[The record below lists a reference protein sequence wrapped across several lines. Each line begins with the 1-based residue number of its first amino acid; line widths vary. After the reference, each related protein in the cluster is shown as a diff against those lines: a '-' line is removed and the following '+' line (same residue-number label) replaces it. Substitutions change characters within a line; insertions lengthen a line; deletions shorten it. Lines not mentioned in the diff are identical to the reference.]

1 MKITRRQLRQLISEA
16 MYDPNSFPGGED
28 RHIPQSMIVSD
39 NPEYREKVS
48 TMSRGSDEYF
58 KSAANLIDIS
68 DQMDAPAVVK
78 MKGGYER
85 LSSRPTLS
93 VAYLNKDGTRMI
105 RVEAPISKRL
115 FQKVKNAVRAEKA
128 GNPSLSSPELL
139 ALFDRVVSEAE
150 RWILNN
156 IDDVNEDHRTGMY
169 EFDWED
175 GGYYNPNNDL
185 LDALIS

>member
-16 MYDPNSFPGGED
+16 MYDPNTFPGGED

-48 TMSRGSDEYF
+48 TMSGGSDEYF

-78 MKGGYER
+78 MRGGYER

-93 VAYLNKDGTRMI
+93 IAYVNKDGSKFR
-105 RVEAPISKRL
+105 RVEAPVSKRL

-128 GNPSLSSPELL
+128 GNPSLSSAESL
-139 ALFDRVVSEAE
+139 ALCDRVVSEAE

-156 IDDVNEDHRTGMY
+156 MDDVNEYYYTGAS

-175 GGYYNPNNDL
+175 GAYYNPNNDL
-185 LDALIS
+185 LDELIS